1 MVLDFIPC
9 PCSSRIQTFK
19 SNLCIQGEGIGS
31 LGFLA
36 ECGCDTQ
43 AWSPSGVVDLLEL
56 QDNFIMQHLPA
67 LSVQ

>member
-1 MVLDFIPC
+1 
-9 PCSSRIQTFK
+9 
-19 SNLCIQGEGIGS
+19 